1 MKFLKYCGTARRSG
15 QRREAARRRRTR
27 CEAPRRCAPSPAPV
41 GTTAPPAVRPR
52 LREATALGSRVGEAP
67 VGVLCAKSNSARAKS
82 SLPRAVPPDSAGLPA
97 WRRRAGSA
105 VGDARAVRK
114 ASIRRRPPLHGAVRL
129 DPPPADVRA
138 ALKDSIRRRPPRM
151 APPGWVRRR
160 PAPCGA
166 ERLELKRQ
174 KTVRYDVAL
183 ATNTAGIMH
192 LCKFAK
198 QCDNLRMLLHVS
210 TAYVAGE
217 QAGLLLEKPFQF
229 GEALRKSYHLD
240 IEAELQLVDRMKSI
254 HRIKF
259 SGDNKAKH
267 FGWPNT
273 YVLTKAMG
281 EMLLEH
287 LGRDLPVVIIRPSM
301 ITSTLH
307 DPMPGWIEE
316 TRTLDAIFIAYNNQ
330 TLPCFIADGNVICDL
345 IPGDMVINAMM
356 VAINSHWN
364 EQAQVIYHV
373 TSAHQNPL
381 PSSLIEISMYN
392 YFHKNP
398 RTTKDGKV
406 IKNKEVLVFKK
417 FSYFQAYM
425 FLRYKVPLEMMHALL
440 RGLYSKNYNKINR
453 GYTILMTMAKLY
465 APYAFF
471 KGRFDDTNLRKLWN
485 ATAMD
490 KNDASLFNF
499 DPNCINWSSY
509 LVNTHI
515 PAAIKYA
522 SDSKVKTG
530 SA

>member
-1 MKFLKYCGTARRSG
+1 MDAGIVAGRFRDKSILITGSTGFLGKMLVEKILRVQPEVRKLYLLVRAPDAETAQERILT
-15 QRREAARRRRTR
+15 EV
-27 CEAPRRCAPSPAPV
+27 CLMFCANNTVKEKICPLAGDV
-41 GTTAPPAVRPR
+41 MHENFG
-52 LREATALGSRVGEAP
+52 LGSSEILQLSQV
-67 VGVLCAKSNSARAKS
+67 VDIIVN
-82 SLPRAVPPDSAGLPA
+82 
-97 WRRRAGSA
+97 
-105 VGDARAVRK
+105 
-114 ASIRRRPPLHGAVRL
+114 GA
-129 DPPPADVRA
+129 ATTNF
-138 ALKDSIRRRPPRM
+138 M
-151 APPGWVRRR
+151 
-160 PAPCGA
+160 
-166 ERLELKRQ
+166 E
-174 KTVRYDVAL
+174 RYDVAL